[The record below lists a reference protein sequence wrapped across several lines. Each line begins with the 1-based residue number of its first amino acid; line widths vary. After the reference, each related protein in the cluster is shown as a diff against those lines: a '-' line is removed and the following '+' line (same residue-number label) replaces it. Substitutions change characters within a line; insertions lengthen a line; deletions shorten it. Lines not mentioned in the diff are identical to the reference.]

1 MKKQW
6 ILWLVLVLTIVSCGV
21 VYAVE
26 MLPDTTEAE
35 AYAEAL
41 VAGDVCA
48 EHLLQNCEECG
59 GVDGRASYSRTC
71 PRCGTKGMTLCCD
84 DDIKE
89 RMHFGTCYVNTHP
102 DGCTNY
108 QTFCWNHY
116 FCESCGFDQ
125 AGMSNDD
132 CHIEAYAHSK
142 CNCDVEC
149 KDNTYCY
156 LVRLSELKAKYQKEQ
171 GLPTAEELQ
180 QMRASAEQVP
190 DGTEHTYEEAV
201 IAGDFCEVHGIFGC
215 DIAIETDDE

>member
-59 GVDGRASYSRTC
+59 GVDVLASYYMTC
-71 PRCGTKGMTLCCD
+71 PRCGTEGMTLCCA

-89 RMHFGTCYVNTHP
+89 SMDEGDCYVSTHP

-108 QTFCWNHY
+108 QTWCWNHY
-116 FCESCGFDQ
+116 FCKSCGFDQ
-125 AGMSNDD
+125 AGEHENDYHLESYD
-132 CHIEAYAHSK
+132 HNM
-142 CNCDVEC
+142 CNCDTKC
-149 KDNTYCY
+149 KDDAYCH
-156 LVRLSELKAKYQKEQ
+156 LTRLCVLKGNCQKEQ

-201 IAGDFCEVHGIFGC
+201 VAGDFCEVHGIFGC

>member
-26 MLPDTTEAE
+26 VLPDTTEAE

-48 EHLLQNCEECG
+48 EHLLQNCEECE
-59 GVDGRASYSRTC
+59 RATYTREC
-71 PRCGTKGMTLCCD
+71 PMCGTVMTRCCD
-84 DDIKE
+84 DDVADKE
-89 RMHFGTCYVNTHP
+89 IYTTCNVKTHP
-102 DGCTNY
+102 DNCDNIQTWHWNY
-108 QTFCWNHY
+108 Y
-116 FCESCGFDQ
+116 FCKNCGHNTRGTAPDDKHLESYDHN
-125 AGMSNDD
+125 M
-132 CHIEAYAHSK
+132 
-142 CNCDVEC
+142 CNCNTKC
-149 KDNTYCY
+149 KNNTYCH
-156 LVRLSELKAKYQKEQ
+156 LTRLCVLKGNYKKEQ

-201 IAGDFCEVHGIFGC
+201 VAGDFCEVHGIFGC